1 MKIYFFIIF
10 FFIFKKKVKESIE
23 LLINYIEFNHQ
34 FINICI
40 GTTKQCLP
48 FKIIFNSNFSYVID
62 YNIFEI
68 GLKKKNLNLI
78 IRLVQLFNQKI
89 KNIILKVM

>member
-10 FFIFKKKVKESIE
+10 FLYFQKKKVKESIE

-78 IRLVQLFNQKI
+78 LRLVQLFN
-89 KNIILKVM
+89 

>member
-34 FINICI
+34 FINICLGI
-40 GTTKQCLP
+40 TKQCLP

-78 IRLVQLFNQKI
+78 LRLVQLFK
-89 KNIILKVM
+89 